1 MKALRDHLEC
11 IRREVVSIIDDG
23 LPTPRLR
30 DYLECIRAEIVA
42 IINDGLP
49 TARSKKKTEETRK
62 RIVRL
67 YHLIEE
73 AIKTIDN
80 LSLPHGE

>member
-1 MKALRDHLEC
+1 MK
-11 IRREVVSIIDDG
+11 
-23 LPTPRLR
+23 TLR

-49 TARSKKKTEETRK
+49 TARLRDCIETRK

-67 YHLIEE
+67 YHLVEE
-73 AIKTIDN
+73 AIETLDN
-80 LSLPHGE
+80 LSLPHGDEK